1 MPSIDSGDGR
11 TVLLSVVG
19 LRSEPGVKLPAE
31 AGAKVDYR
39 AQSGGVATM
48 GVPKHFKSYFW
59 FENQSMRDVAVV
71 RGNTM
76 DEPYLGV
83 DLGNVD
89 VLVHFVGMKDE
100 PCEIH
105 NVDPDKFGVYYAI
118 NDINSF
124 VEDFESIDGDVLSD
138 FDESVD
144 ANGAGVVHSNS
155 NMEEIYKENKL
166 HRKQFDLDNDDK

>member
-39 AQSGGVATM
+39 AQSGG
-48 GVPKHFKSYFW
+48 
-59 FENQSMRDVAVV
+59 
-71 RGNTM
+71 NTM

-105 NVDPDKFGVYYAI
+105 NVDPDKNKEELWHEPQLATPVVNEPI
-118 NDINSF
+118 NKGINEQSGEYSSF
-124 VEDFESIDGDVLSD
+124 DEHVESIDGDVLSD